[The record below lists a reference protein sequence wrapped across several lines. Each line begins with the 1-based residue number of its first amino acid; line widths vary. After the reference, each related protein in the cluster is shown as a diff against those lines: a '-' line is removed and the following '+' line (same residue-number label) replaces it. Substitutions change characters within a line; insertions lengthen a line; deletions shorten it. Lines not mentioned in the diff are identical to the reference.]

1 MILLNRR
8 TLTGGSLALLGVLL
22 VAVLVIGNVVLR
34 GARIDLTGNHQYTLS
49 QGTKHILSGIDE
61 PINLYFYYSDRAT
74 QDIPLLRN
82 YAVRVRELLEEMAAK
97 SGGKLRLNVIDPLPF
112 SEEEDRAS
120 GFGLQALP
128 VGAAGESVFFGL
140 AGTNSTDGQSVI
152 PFFQPDKEV
161 FLEYDIAKLV
171 HSLVVGKKPVVGVLA
186 GLNVASG
193 FDPATRQMRDGWAF
207 YQELGDLFDL
217 RQLNPAATTKI
228 DAEIGTLLLVHP
240 KGFSDDLSYAID
252 QFVLRGGRLVVSVN
266 DAEAK
271 ELHDALAGVVATA

>member
-1 MILLNRR
+1 MISLNRR

-120 GFGLQALP
+120 GFACRP
-128 VGAAGESVFFGL
+128 AGR
-140 AGTNSTDGQSVI
+140 GQRAS
-152 PFFQPDKEV
+152 PS
-161 FLEYDIAKLV
+161 
-171 HSLVVGKKPVVGVLA
+171 SLVW
-186 GLNVASG
+186 
-193 FDPATRQMRDGWAF
+193 PAPTVPTA
-207 YQELGDLFDL
+207 
-217 RQLNPAATTKI
+217 
-228 DAEIGTLLLVHP
+228 
-240 KGFSDDLSYAID
+240 
-252 QFVLRGGRLVVSVN
+252 RG
-266 DAEAK
+266 
-271 ELHDALAGVVATA
+271 